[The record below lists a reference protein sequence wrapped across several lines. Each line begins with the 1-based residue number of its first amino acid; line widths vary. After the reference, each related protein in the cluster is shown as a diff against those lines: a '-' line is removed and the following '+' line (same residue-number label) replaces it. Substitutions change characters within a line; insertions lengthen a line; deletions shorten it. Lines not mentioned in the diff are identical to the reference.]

1 MNVLW
6 IRFVD
11 RVLIAAGGILCI
23 CLGFVL
29 YRSGVNDGQFE
40 FSFQRF
46 VINGQGPGLAFAAAG
61 AVILIFLARSPGTV
75 DRSRSGDKEREVIT
89 LGEIERIPEKVLD
102 EKKPRSG

>member
-61 AVILIFLARSPGTV
+61 AVILIFLAQPGH
-75 DRSRSGDKEREVIT
+75 RRPLSLGRQRERGHYT
-89 LGEIERIPEKVLD
+89 R
-102 EKKPRSG
+102 RN